1 MPAVCLAKWGPA
13 KIISRAMAL
22 NYRFRISM
30 RPRRMPCFMSRQ
42 AIQLNEQQLAAV
54 RYTQGPLLVVAGA
67 GSGKT
72 RVIIE
77 KIVHLTQQR
86 GLPSARI
93 AAITFT
99 NKAAREMK
107 ERLAKRMGAEQ
118 AGGVTVSTFH
128 ALGWKILREHHELLG
143 YRRGISILD
152 EQDSLTVVRDLLPE
166 GAAPEAVRVA
176 RAQLSRWKNRALSA
190 ADGPADFAAGGEASI
205 WRLYE
210 RYEAH
215 LRDLNAVDFD
225 DLILQPLRIL
235 QDEEAR
241 LLWQQRIR
249 YLLVDEYQDTNET
262 QYRLLRL
269 LAGQDGRLTA
279 VGDDDQSIYGWR
291 GAQPENLQQLAADYP
306 KLHIVK
312 LEQNYRSCGT
322 LLKAANALIANNP
335 HVIEKRLWSG
345 LHEGEAIRVMP
356 CGDDKEEAGM
366 IAAEILHREYT
377 TRARWGDFAVL
388 YRGNH
393 QSRVLEQTLREHR
406 VPYHLSGGTSFFE
419 RSEIKDLMCYL
430 RLAINPDDN
439 TAFLRIV
446 NTPRRDIGVA
456 SRGVIAQ
463 YAGRHQLSLFEA
475 AMQPDCRA
483 ALKPRS
489 AASLDQFCNLIVAT
503 GDRGERADPIDAVRD
518 LLDAIGYEAWLRE
531 QSDTPVLAERRIEN
545 ARELVSWLDRLRE
558 DSPGQGLIDLIGRLS
573 LLTSLDQ
580 EQDPGQQVRLMTLH
594 GSKGLEF
601 PHVFL
606 AGVEEELLPHR
617 NSLEENGEAEER
629 RLMYVGIT
637 RARESL
643 TLSFAR
649 HRRRYGEAVACKP
662 SRFLEEL
669 PKDLLDWRGE
679 DSERD
684 QARTRERASAHLD
697 RLKTLFSSI
706 VMAVALT
713 FSAGGDA
720 DVPAA
725 QAAEVEHLIGYLAGT
740 DCRMLRNGKVYSGW
754 DSAKHVQR
762 RYDHF
767 RDQID
772 STEEFIALAATRSRR
787 SGKPYKVKC
796 PGQNP
801 VPSAKWMLDEL
812 EAFRK
817 SR

>member
-1 MPAVCLAKWGPA
+1 MPG
-13 KIISRAMAL
+13 
-22 NYRFRISM
+22 
-30 RPRRMPCFMSRQ
+30 FMSRK
-42 AIQLNEQQLAAV
+42 AIQLNEQQQAAV

-77 KIVHLTQQR
+77 KIVHLAQQR
-86 GLPSARI
+86 GLPPARI

-107 ERLAKRMGAEQ
+107 ERLAKRLGAAQ
-118 AGGVTVSTFH
+118 AAEVTVSTFH
-128 ALGWKILREHHELLG
+128 SLGWKILREHHDLLG
-143 YRRGISILD
+143 YRKGISILD
-152 EQDSLTVVRDLLPE
+152 EQDSQNVVRDLLPE
-166 GAAPEAVRVA
+166 GTAPEVVRVA
-176 RAQLSRWKNRALSA
+176 RAQLSRWKNRALA
-190 ADGPADFAAGGEASI
+190 AGDVPAEFASGGEASI

-241 LLWQQRIR
+241 LQWQHTIR
-249 YLLVDEYQDTNET
+249 YLLVDEYQDTNEA

-306 KLHIVK
+306 GLHIVK

-322 LLKAANALIANNP
+322 VLKAANALIANNP

-345 LHEGEAIRVMP
+345 LHEGDAIRIIP
-356 CGDDKEEAGM
+356 CGDDKEEAAM

-393 QSRVLEQTLREHR
+393 QSRVLEQALREHR
-406 VPYHLSGGTSFFE
+406 IPYHLSGGTSFFE
-419 RSEIKDLMCYL
+419 RGEIKDLMCYL
-430 RLAINPDDN
+430 RLAVNPDDN

-446 NTPRRDIGVA
+446 NTPRRDIGVT

-463 YAGRHQLSLFEA
+463 YAGRHHLSLFEA
-475 AMQPDCRA
+475 ALQPDCRA

-489 AASLDQFCNLIVAT
+489 AGSLDRFCNLVVAT
-503 GDRGERADPIDAVRD
+503 GDRGERGDPIEAVRD
-518 LLDAIGYEAWLRE
+518 LVEEIGYEAWLRE

-545 ARELVSWLDRLRE
+545 ARELVAWLGRLHQ
-558 DSPGQGLIDLIGRLS
+558 DNPGQGLTDLIGRLS

-649 HRRRYGEAVACKP
+649 HRRRYGEAVACEP

-679 DSERD
+679 DAERD
-684 QARTRERASAHLD
+684 QARTRERASVHLD
-697 RLKTLFSSI
+697 RLKAMFSS
-706 VMAVALT
+706 VLLTLALA
-713 FSAGGDA
+713 FSPTGEA

-725 QAAEVEHLIGYLAGT
+725 QAAEVEHLIGYLAGS
-740 DCRMLRNGKVYSGW
+740 DCSMVRNGKVYSGW
-754 DSAKHVQR
+754 QGAKHVQR
-762 RYDHF
+762 KYDYF

-772 STEEFIALAATRSRR
+772 STEEFIALTATKSQR

-796 PGQNP
+796 PGQDP
-801 VPSAKWMLDEL
+801 VPSAKWLLEEL
-812 EAFRK
+812 QAFRK
-817 SR
+817 SP

>member
-1 MPAVCLAKWGPA
+1 MPG
-13 KIISRAMAL
+13 
-22 NYRFRISM
+22 
-30 RPRRMPCFMSRQ
+30 FMSRK
-42 AIQLNEQQLAAV
+42 AIQLNEQQQAAV
-54 RYTQGPLLVVAGA
+54 RYTDGPLLVVAGA

-77 KIVHLTQQR
+77 KIVHLAQHR
-86 GLPSARI
+86 GLPPARI

-99 NKAAREMK
+99 NKAAREMR
-107 ERLAKRMGAEQ
+107 ERLAKRLGAAK
-118 AGGVTVSTFH
+118 AGEVTVSTFH
-128 ALGWKILREHHELLG
+128 SLGWKILREHHALLG
-143 YRRGISILD
+143 YRAGISILD
-152 EQDSLTVVRDLLPE
+152 EQDSSNVVRDLLPE
-166 GAAPEAVRVA
+166 GTAPEMVRAA
-176 RAQLSRWKNRALSA
+176 RAQVSRWKNRALA
-190 ADGPADFAAGGEASI
+190 AGDVPAEFGSGGEASI

-269 LAGQDGRLTA
+269 LAGADGRLTA

-312 LEQNYRSCGT
+312 LEQNYRSCGNV
-322 LLKAANALIANNP
+322 LKAANALIAHNP
-335 HVIEKRLWSG
+335 HAIEKRLWSG
-345 LHEGEAIRVMP
+345 LHEGEAIRVLP
-356 CGDDKEEAGM
+356 CGNDKEEAAT

-393 QSRVLEQTLREHR
+393 QSRALEQALREHGI
-406 VPYHLSGGTSFFE
+406 PYHLSGGTSFFE

-430 RLAINPDDN
+430 RLAVNPDDN

-446 NTPRRDIGVA
+446 NTPRRDIGVT

-463 YAGRHQLSLFEA
+463 AAGRQHVSLFEA
-475 AMQPDCRA
+475 ALRPDCRA

-489 AASLDQFCNLIVAT
+489 AASLARFCDLIIAT
-503 GDRGERADPIDAVRD
+503 GDRGERADPIEAVRD
-518 LLDAIGYEAWLRE
+518 LFEEIHYEAWLRE
-531 QSDTPVLAERRIEN
+531 QADTPALAERRIEN
-545 ARELVSWLDRLRE
+545 ARELVAWLGRLHE
-558 DSPGQGLIDLIGRLS
+558 DSPGQGLVDLIGRLS

-617 NSLEENGEAEER
+617 NSLEENAEAEER

-649 HRRRYGEAVACKP
+649 HRRRYGEAIACEP
-662 SRFLEEL
+662 SRFLDEL
-669 PKDLLDWRGE
+669 PPDLLDWRGE

-684 QARTRERASAHLD
+684 QARTRERATVHLD
-697 RLKTLFSSI
+697 RLKAMFSSI
-706 VMAVALT
+706 LLSLALSFGT
-713 FSAGGDA
+713 AGEA
-720 DVPAA
+720 DVPPS
-725 QAAEVEHLIGYLAGT
+725 QAAEVEHLIKYLADS
-740 DCRMLRNGKVYSGW
+740 DCQLRRNGKTYSGW
-754 DSAKHVQR
+754 QAAKHVQN
-762 RYDHF
+762 RYDRF
-767 RDQID
+767 RDEIY
-772 STEEFIALAATRSRR
+772 STEQFIERSATKSPR
-787 SGKPYKVKC
+787 SGKAYKIQC
-796 PGQNP
+796 PGQDP
-801 VPSAKWMLDEL
+801 VPSAKWLLEEL
-812 EAFRK
+812 EAFRE
-817 SR
+817 SL

>member
-1 MPAVCLAKWGPA
+1 
-13 KIISRAMAL
+13 
-22 NYRFRISM
+22 M
-30 RPRRMPCFMSRQ
+30 RDFMSRK
-42 AIQLNEQQLAAV
+42 AIQLNEQQQTAV
-54 RYTQGPLLVVAGA
+54 RYTDGPLLVVAGA

-77 KIVHLTQQR
+77 KIVHLVRDR

-99 NKAAREMK
+99 NKAAREMR
-107 ERLAKRMGAEQ
+107 ERLAKRLGAAK
-118 AGGVTVSTFH
+118 AGEVTVSTFH
-128 ALGWKILREHHELLG
+128 ALGWKILREHHDLLG
-143 YRRGISILD
+143 YRKGISILD
-152 EQDSLTVVRDLLPE
+152 EQDSSNVVRDLLPE
-166 GAAPEAVRVA
+166 GTAPEMVRTA
-176 RAQLSRWKNRALSA
+176 RAQVSRWKNRALAA
-190 ADGPADFAAGGEASI
+190 ADGPPDFGSGGEASI

-225 DLILQPLRIL
+225 DLILLPLRIL
-235 QDEEAR
+235 QDDEAR
-241 LLWQQRIR
+241 LQWQQQIR

-269 LAGQDGRLTA
+269 LAGADGRLTA

-312 LEQNYRSCGT
+312 LEQNYRSCGNV
-322 LLKAANALIANNP
+322 LKAANALIANNP
-335 HVIEKRLWSG
+335 HAIEKRLWSG

-356 CGDDKEEAGM
+356 CDNDKEEAAT

-377 TRARWGDFAVL
+377 TRASWGDFAVL

-393 QSRVLEQTLREHR
+393 QSRALEQALREHR
-406 VPYHLSGGTSFFE
+406 IPYHLSGGTSFFD
-419 RSEIKDLMCYL
+419 RGEIKDLMCYL

-463 YAGRHQLSLFEA
+463 YAGRHHLSLFEA
-475 AMQPDCRA
+475 ALQPDCQA

-489 AASLDQFCNLIVAT
+489 AASLAGFCKQIVAT
-503 GDRGERADPIDAVRD
+503 GDRGERANPIEAVRD
-518 LLDAIGYEAWLRE
+518 LFEEIAYEAWLRD

-545 ARELVSWLDRLRE
+545 TRELVAWLGRLHE
-558 DSPGQGLIDLIGRLS
+558 DSPEQGLTDLIGRLS

-594 GSKGLEF
+594 GAKGLEF

-606 AGVEEELLPHR
+606 VGVEEDLLPHR
-617 NSLEENGEAEER
+617 NSLEENAEAEER

-649 HRRRYGEAVACKP
+649 HRRRYGESVACEP
-662 SRFLEEL
+662 SRFLQEL
-669 PKDLLDWRGE
+669 PRELLDWRGE

-684 QARTRERASAHLD
+684 EARTRERAGVHLD
-697 RLKTLFSSI
+697 RLKAMFSSLLLGL
-706 VMAVALT
+706 ALT
-713 FSAGGDA
+713 CSPVIDA
-720 DVPAA
+720 DVPEA
-725 QAAEVEHLIGYLAGT
+725 QKPEVEHLIAYLAGS
-740 DCRMLRNGKVYSGW
+740 DCRMVRNGKGYSGW

-762 RYDHF
+762 KYDHF
-767 RDQID
+767 RDDIN
-772 STEEFIALAATRSRR
+772 STEDFIRLSATKSQR

-796 PGQNP
+796 PGQDP
-801 VPSAKWMLDEL
+801 VLSANWLLEEL
-812 EAFRK
+812 GVFRN
-817 SR
+817 SEQ